1 MKSSKN
7 AIYVDYTPMFYADII
22 RHVAALLNPA
32 STRQMATSGV
42 PLRHVATLLNAAST
56 RQMATRGVPLR
67 HVAALLNPAS
77 TRQMATSGVP
87 FSYESMI
94 ILYKHD
100 QISVTSSK
108 LCASIK
114 KSTIVQLCDA
124 VLSDALLFYVYVYR
138 KSSSLRL
145 FSFRKC
151 VKYLSKTNT
160 IFHIRSEQL
169 RNHW

>member
-1 MKSSKN
+1 MLIYSPMTQADRIMKSSKN

-56 RQMATRGVPLR
+56 RQMATRSVPLR

-108 LCASIK
+108 LCASIYC
-114 KSTIVQLCDA
+114 SA
-124 VLSDALLFYVYVYR
+124 M
-138 KSSSLRL
+138 
-145 FSFRKC
+145 
-151 VKYLSKTNT
+151 
-160 IFHIRSEQL
+160 
-169 RNHW
+169 